1 MIFRNVGVEYSKPAD
16 HLAPDIRK
24 ERIFYFVGLAKPLQN
39 FARVIGYRG
48 GIYSVRFE
56 AFERE
61 LQLDELVA
69 AVGSPISAAAEDQQ
83 QPVRSGQ
90 IVQRPNL
97 TVLVGEGKIGHPLA
111 NVRSGPITVI
121 LCLDKLQPVLRRDM
135 VPVKL
140 GLKNVKA
147 ITKLTYVAQEPRD
160 YWAERG
166 YSRYDGI

>member
-69 AVGSPISAAAEDQQ
+69 AVGSPSKAMQYCK
-83 QPVRSGQ
+83 
-90 IVQRPNL
+90 
-97 TVLVGEGKIGHPLA
+97 VLNIETGTA
-111 NVRSGPITVI
+111 
-121 LCLDKLQPVLRRDM
+121 
-135 VPVKL
+135 
-140 GLKNVKA
+140 
-147 ITKLTYVAQEPRD
+147 
-160 YWAERG
+160 
-166 YSRYDGI
+166 